1 MDMMIEEIR
10 DSRIAY
16 FRNIGPYGG
25 EANKELMEKVKSWAR
40 KNDLMN
46 DSVILGIPRDHPDL
60 TPQEACRYDIAVV
73 ITAATPVTGGAM
85 EGIFT
90 GGKYAVFTLP
100 HTEEAITEWW
110 RNMPSDIEKSGL
122 SIRNQPI
129 VERYT
134 DELIRQHRCEMLVP
148 VE

>member
-1 MDMMIEEIR
+1 MDMMIEEIPEL
-10 DSRIAY
+10 RIAY

-40 KNDLMN
+40 KNDLLES
-46 DSVILGIPRDHPDL
+46 SVILGIPQDHPDL
-60 TPQEACRYDIAVV
+60 TPPEACRYDTAVV
-73 ITAATPVTGGAM
+73 IAAEIEVKGGAM

-90 GGKYAVFTLP
+90 GGKYAVFTLY

-110 RNMPSDIEKSGL
+110 KHMPSDIEKSGL
-122 SIRNQPI
+122 SIRNRPI

-134 DELIRQHRCEMLVP
+134 DELIKQHRCEMLVP
-148 VE
+148 IE

>member
-1 MDMMIEEIR
+1 MDMMIEEIPEL
-10 DSRIAY
+10 RIAY

-40 KNDLMN
+40 KNDLLES
-46 DSVILGIPRDHPDL
+46 SVILGIPQDHPDL
-60 TPQEACRYDIAVV
+60 TPPEACRYDTAVV
-73 ITAATPVTGGAM
+73 IALDFEVRGEAM
-85 EGIFT
+85 EGTFP
-90 GGKYAVFTLP
+90 GGTYAVFTLD

-110 RNMPSDIEKSGL
+110 KHMIPHIERRGL
-122 SIRNQPI
+122 AIRNQPI

-134 DELIRQHRCEMLVP
+134 DEMIRQHRCEMLVP